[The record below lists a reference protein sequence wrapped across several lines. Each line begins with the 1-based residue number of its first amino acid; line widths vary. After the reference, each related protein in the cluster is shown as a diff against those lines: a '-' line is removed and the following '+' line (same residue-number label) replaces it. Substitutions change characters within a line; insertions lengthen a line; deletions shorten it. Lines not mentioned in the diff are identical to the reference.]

1 MGAKLHFKY
10 GAMNSGKS
18 TALLMIAYDYE
29 QTQKKKVILAKPFND
44 TKGKDSIVS
53 RLGDNTFTRQID
65 TYIHPEENFYQH
77 IKELPKKPDV
87 ILVDEGQFLQKDSVL
102 QLVDIVTLLNIP
114 VIAFGLRSDFLGR
127 PFEGSSWL
135 FALAQDIEEI
145 GVRTICHC
153 GSRATMNLRLKNG
166 KPIFHGNQVGIDG
179 DGVTY
184 ETRCLRDF
192 MKLKRDAEKALRL

>member
-10 GAMNSGKS
+10 GSMNSGKS

-29 QTQKKKVILAKPFND
+29 ETQKKKVILAKPLTD
-44 TKGKDSIVS
+44 TKGKNSIVS
-53 RLGDNTFTRQID
+53 RLGENTFTRKID
-65 TYIHPEENFYQH
+65 TYIRPDENFYAY
-77 IKELPKKPDV
+77 IKGLAEKPAV
-87 ILVDEGQFLQKDSVL
+87 ILVDEGQFLPKASVQ

-114 VIAFGLRSDFLGR
+114 VIAFGLRSDFVGN

-145 GVRTICHC
+145 GVRTICSC
-153 GSRATMNLRLKNG
+153 GSRATMNLRLNG
-166 KPIFHGNQVGIDG
+166 CKPVFHGDQVGIDG
-179 DGVTY
+179 AGTITY

-192 MKLKRDAEKALRL
+192 MKLKRKAESD